1 MKYNVRTKII
11 MVVILFAMFFSFGTI
26 NVKAS
31 MYNNKPS
38 IVIIKQPQSVNEANG
53 KQFTLKVEATG
64 TGLKYKWQAQ
74 RTGESSWADFSDTT
88 ATLTRTMSSTYNGWK
103 IRCIVTD
110 ANGNSVTSDS
120 ATVKMTTGP
129 VITKQPQSV
138 NEANGKQ
145 FTLKVEAT
153 GTGLKYKWQA
163 QRTGESSWADFSDTT
178 ATLTRTMS
186 STYNGWKIRCIV
198 TDANGN
204 SVISDVA
211 TIIMIN
217 NEDWELPIM

>member
-1 MKYNVRTKII
+1 
-11 MVVILFAMFFSFGTI
+11 
-26 NVKAS
+26 
-31 MYNNKPS
+31 
-38 IVIIKQPQSVNEANG
+38 
-53 KQFTLKVEATG
+53 
-64 TGLKYKWQAQ
+64 
-74 RTGESSWADFSDTT
+74 
-88 ATLTRTMSSTYNGWK
+88 
-103 IRCIVTD
+103 
-110 ANGNSVTSDS
+110 
-120 ATVKMTTGP
+120 MTTGP